1 MRSIQDAQAK
11 PEVFSLSL
19 HLRLIVVICVVLL
32 GSLIV
37 GAGLT
42 YRHAVEQ
49 VRIELHAAMIVGERR
64 LRDALNDIDGAP
76 DGLRRADQI
85 VANFDGDRHL
95 RASLVDGDGTILVS
109 SRPYPPGASTPE
121 WLHRL
126 LEGPRESV
134 KVALPQTLKTN
145 AAIQLETDARNEV
158 AEEWG
163 AAGVT
168 LTVMA
173 VFGSLVLL
181 LMAWTLAWGLKP
193 LRELSVAFGR
203 LGDGDYRPRVAE
215 TGPREL
221 ARLCQ
226 GFNDMVSRLAE
237 ARTRNEELQVQ
248 LLEVQEEER
257 AGLARDLHD
266 EVGPLLFAMSVD
278 ATMIKQFAKDG
289 DAHKVVAR
297 AHAIGES
304 VGEMQQLV
312 KSILGQLRPGVLLD
326 LGLASALDLLVK
338 FWRQR
343 HPDIVFQLSCI
354 EDGFGAS
361 VDAVVY
367 RVIQE
372 AVSNA
377 VRHGQPQTVGID
389 IARDD
394 DGSIVVSVRDNG
406 SGLGGKRHEFGFG
419 LTGMRER
426 VTALDGTLTVRSG
439 IGEGLV
445 VQARLPVEAH
455 QRRDMDAL
463 SRGLPA

>member
-1 MRSIQDAQAK
+1 
-11 PEVFSLSL
+11 
-19 HLRLIVVICVVLL
+19 VVICVVLL

-42 YRHAVEQ
+42 YRNAVDQ
-49 VRIELHAAMIVGERR
+49 VRVEMEAAMIVGERR
-64 LRDALNDIDGAP
+64 LRDALDDVDGAP
-76 DGLRRADQI
+76 DASRRAEQI
-85 VANFDGDRHL
+85 IANFDGDRHL
-95 RASLVDGDGTILVS
+95 RASLVDGDGKILVS
-109 SRPYPPGASTPE
+109 SRPYPPDTSTPE

-134 KVALPQTLKTN
+134 KVALPQALKSN
-145 AAIQLETDARNEV
+145 AAIELETDSRNEV
-158 AEEWG
+158 VEEWR

-173 VFGSLVLL
+173 VFGTLVLL
-181 LMAWTLAWGLKP
+181 LMAWTLAWGLRP
-193 LRELSVAFGR
+193 LRELSVAFSR
-203 LGDGDYRPRVAE
+203 LGDGDYRPLVAE

-237 ARTRNEELQVQ
+237 ERTRNEMLQAQ
-248 LLEVQEEER
+248 LTAVQEEER
-257 AGLARDLHD
+257 ADLARDLHD
-266 EVGPLLFAMSVD
+266 EVGPLLFAVSVD
-278 ATMIKQFAKDG
+278 ATMIKQFAKEG
-289 DAHKVVAR
+289 DADLVAAR

-304 VGEMQQLV
+304 VGEMQRLV

-326 LGLASALDLLVK
+326 LGLASALDSLVK

-343 HPDIVFQLSCI
+343 HPDIAFQLSCV
-354 EDGFGAS
+354 EEGFGAS

-367 RVIQE
+367 RVVQE

-377 VRHGQPQTVGID
+377 VRHGQPRTVGID
-389 IARDD
+389 VARDD
-394 DGSIVVSVRDNG
+394 DGRIVVSVRDNG

-426 VTALDGTLTVRSG
+426 VMALGGILTVFSG
-439 IGEGLV
+439 TGGGLV
-445 VQARLPVEAH
+445 VQARLPVESH
-455 QRRDMDAL
+455 QRPDVDAL
-463 SRGLPA
+463 SAGLPA

>member
-1 MRSIQDAQAK
+1 M
-11 PEVFSLSL
+11 SLY
-19 HLRLIVVICVVLL
+19 LRLIVITCIVLL
-32 GSLIV
+32 GSLVV

-42 YRHAVEQ
+42 YRNAVDQ
-49 VRIELHAAMIVGERR
+49 VRIELQAAMIVGERQ
-64 LRDALNDIDGAP
+64 LRNALNEVDRAP
-76 DGLRRADQI
+76 DVSRNADQI

-95 RASLVDGDGTILVS
+95 RASLVDGDGKILAS
-109 SRPYPPGASTPE
+109 SRPYPSDASTPE

-145 AAIQLETDARNEV
+145 AAIQLETDARNEI
-158 AEEWG
+158 AEEWR

-173 VFGSLVLL
+173 VFGTLVLL
-181 LMAWTLAWGLKP
+181 LMAWTLAWGLRP

-203 LGDGDYRPRVAE
+203 LGDGDYRPLVAE

-237 ARTRNEELQVQ
+237 ARNRNEVLQAQ
-248 LLEVQEEER
+248 LLAVQEEER
-257 AGLARDLHD
+257 ADLARDLHD
-266 EVGPLLFAMSVD
+266 EVGPLLFAVSVD
-278 ATMIKQFAKDG
+278 ATMIKQLAKDG
-289 DAHKVVAR
+289 DADQVVAR

-312 KSILGQLRPGVLLD
+312 KSILGQLRSGALLD
-326 LGLASALDLLVK
+326 LGLASALDFLIK

-343 HPDIVFQLSCI
+343 HPDIAFELSCI

-367 RVIQE
+367 RVVQE

-377 VRHGQPQTVGID
+377 VRHGQPQAVGIE
-389 IARDD
+389 IARDND
-394 DGSIVVSVRDNG
+394 RSIVVSVRDNG
-406 SGLGGKRHEFGFG
+406 SGLGEKRHAFGFG

-426 VTALDGTLTVRSG
+426 VTALAGTLTVLSG
-439 IGEGLV
+439 AGRGLV
-445 VQARLPVEAH
+445 VQARLPVSSH
-455 QRRDMDAL
+455 QRRDVDAL
-463 SRGLPA
+463 SHGLPA